1 MDERPG
7 CLSGLL
13 KLTLLNWVFDWLQRT
28 FGYKSGSCLGCGC
41 GLILLVIFI
50 VLALSIIFGTDW
62 FRLVMQPTFTLAA
75 V

>member
-62 FRLVMQPTFTLAA
+62 FKLVMQPALFLAT

>member
-13 KLTLLNWVFDWLQRT
+13 KLTLLTWVFDWLQRT

-50 VLALSIIFGTDW
+50 ILVFSIIFGTDW
-62 FRLVMQPTFTLAA
+62 FKLVMQPAFYLAA